1 MSYFLIIRGPL
12 GSGKST
18 ISEKLAQKLGAKH
31 FSIDRPFDDGKII
44 FEEEEG
50 YVSQK
55 SFLEA
60 NDIYIEDAI
69 KTLNS
74 GAPVIFEGNFYWQS
88 QIDDLINKLNYPHWI
103 FTLEVP
109 LEVCIERD
117 RNREK
122 SCGKDAAEV
131 VHAKSKEV
139 DCGIPI
145 DGTKDLN
152 QIIEEIIS
160 YLPKN

>member
-18 ISEKLAQKLGAKH
+18 VSEKVAQEIGAKL
-31 FSIDRPFDDGKII
+31 FSVDRVLDEYNLTADK
-44 FEEEEG
+44 EDG

-55 SFLEA
+55 SFLQANEIIVQEA
-60 NDIYIEDAI
+60 LEILKTDIPI
-69 KTLNS
+69 
-74 GAPVIFEGNFYWQS
+74 IFDGNFYWQS

-117 RNREK
+117 KNREK

-139 DCGIPI
+139 NCGILI
-145 DGTKDLN
+145 DGTQKLD
-152 QIIEEIIS
+152 QIVKEIIS